1 MFSRMIDYFMGV
13 MASVGVILIATISW
27 WIWCA
32 WEVANGVYPGVLWVN
47 FNNLILRIV
56 F

>member
-1 MFSRMIDYFMGV
+1 MISRMIDYFMGV
-13 MASVGVILIATISW
+13 CASMFVICFATAVW
-27 WIWCA
+27 WVWCA
-32 WEVANGVYPGVLWVN
+32 WEAANGVYPGALWVN